1 MEISATEA
9 KREFGELILKAQSEP
24 VRILRNGK
32 HVAAVLSD
40 KEFQQYEAFKR
51 QQLKQAL
58 EAGMDDLKADR
69 VAEGQGVFSA
79 IRKDIE

>member
-1 MEISATEA
+1 MDMPATEA

-32 HVAAVLSD
+32 HVAAVISD
-40 KEFQQYEAFKR
+40 KEFQQYAAFKR

-58 EAGMDDLKADR
+58 EAGMDDLHAGR
-69 VAEGQGVFSA
+69 VADGEGVFSA
-79 IRKDIE
+79 IRKEID

>member
-40 KEFQQYEAFKR
+40 KEFQQYEVFKR

-69 VAEGQGVFSA
+69 VAEGEGVFSA
-79 IRKDIE
+79 IRKDID

>member
-1 MEISATEA
+1 METSATEA
-9 KREFGELILKAQSEP
+9 KREFGELLLKAQSEP

-51 QQLKQAL
+51 EQLKQAL
-58 EAGMDDLKADR
+58 EAGMDDQKADR
-69 VAEGQGVFSA
+69 VAEGEGVFSA
-79 IRKDIE
+79 IRKDID